1 MTGKFTVEQK
11 YEILM
16 ESLNSDESI
25 AEICRKHGVAPVN
38 FRKWRERFL
47 EGGKKALAEGPLGN
61 EYEKRIDELT
71 KIIGEQTL
79 VINELK
85 KHRQGGDRDDV
96 P

>member
-25 AEICRKHGVAPVN
+25 AEICRKPGVAPVN

-47 EGGKKALAEGPLGN
+47 EGGKKALEEGPLGN
-61 EYEKRIDELT
+61 DYEKRTDELT

-85 KHRQGGDRDDV
+85 KTSAGRRSR
-96 P
+96 

>member
-61 EYEKRIDELT
+61 DYEKRIDELT
-71 KIIGEQTL
+71 KNIGEQTL

-85 KHRQGGDRDDV
+85 KTSAGRRSR
-96 P
+96 